1 MWRVLERMAKGQA
14 EKGEIDMLLN
24 VSYQVEGHTICALG
38 DAAAWPVQGLI
49 RHFRHVIEAA
59 HRRAGLEADR
69 AVGSGG
75 GGVGTRMAWL
85 WDNAVTLANVVMAV
99 AAIAA
104 LIYAHLQIAENK
116 RAERRANANELWR
129 ETLRL
134 AFDNPKLSDPTLKLA
149 QFDYEERTIDGSI
162 ELFQK
167 YELYVDTILNASEEI
182 LEVSP
187 TKEWDAAV
195 RIQLK
200 PHRDY
205 LLSSYFQNSG
215 YLEQYGPRFRA
226 FLHEALNDPRH
237 TPRRRRQVSPRS
249 TRRKGR

>member
-1 MWRVLERMAKGQA
+1 MIW
-14 EKGEIDMLLN
+14 
-24 VSYQVEGHTICALG
+24 
-38 DAAAWPVQGLI
+38 
-49 RHFRHVIEAA
+49 F
-59 HRRAGLEADR
+59 
-69 AVGSGG
+69 
-75 GGVGTRMAWL
+75 
-85 WDNAVTLANVVMAV
+85 WDNAVTLANLVMAA

-182 LEVSP
+182 LLVSP
-187 TKEWDAAV
+187 SA
-195 RIQLK
+195 
-200 PHRDY
+200 Y
-205 LLSSYFQNSG
+205 
-215 YLEQYGPRFRA
+215 
-226 FLHEALNDPRH
+226 
-237 TPRRRRQVSPRS
+237 PRRTRASVVTTAIRTVSAGLERL
-249 TRRKGR
+249 RKPG

>member
-1 MWRVLERMAKGQA
+1 MIW
-14 EKGEIDMLLN
+14 
-24 VSYQVEGHTICALG
+24 
-38 DAAAWPVQGLI
+38 
-49 RHFRHVIEAA
+49 F
-59 HRRAGLEADR
+59 
-69 AVGSGG
+69 
-75 GGVGTRMAWL
+75 
-85 WDNAVTLANVVMAV
+85 WDNAVTLANLVMAA

-116 RAERRANANELWR
+116 KAERRANANELWR

-162 ELFQK
+162 EFFQK

-187 TKEWDAAV
+187 TREWDVAV

-205 LLSSYFQNSG
+205 LLSPYFQKSG
-215 YLEQYGPRFRA
+215 YLEQYGPRFQA
-226 FLHEALNDPRH
+226 FLHEALDDPRY
-237 TPRRRRQVSPRS
+237 TPPGPPNLARIEAPEKKAKKRA
-249 TRRKGR
+249 

>member
-1 MWRVLERMAKGQA
+1 
-14 EKGEIDMLLN
+14 
-24 VSYQVEGHTICALG
+24 
-38 DAAAWPVQGLI
+38 
-49 RHFRHVIEAA
+49 
-59 HRRAGLEADR
+59 
-69 AVGSGG
+69 
-75 GGVGTRMAWL
+75 MAWL
-85 WDNAVTLANVVMAV
+85 WDNAVTLANVVMAI

-104 LIYAHLQIAENK
+104 LIYAHLEIAENK

-149 QFDYEERTIDGSI
+149 DFDYDERTIDGSI

-182 LEVSP
+182 MEVSP
-187 TKEWDAAV
+187 TREWDAAV

-205 LLSSYFQNSG
+205 LLSPYFQSSG
-215 YLEQYGPRFRA
+215 YLKQYGPRFRA
-226 FLHEALNDPRH
+226 FLHGALNDPRH
-237 TPRRRRQVSPRS
+237 TPPPAPPSVAQID
-249 TRRKGR
+249 TGRRKAGKRA

>member
-1 MWRVLERMAKGQA
+1 
-14 EKGEIDMLLN
+14 
-24 VSYQVEGHTICALG
+24 
-38 DAAAWPVQGLI
+38 
-49 RHFRHVIEAA
+49 
-59 HRRAGLEADR
+59 
-69 AVGSGG
+69 
-75 GGVGTRMAWL
+75 MAWL
-85 WDNAVTLANVVMAV
+85 WDNAVTLANVVMAAGAV
-99 AAIAA
+99 VA

-149 QFDYEERTIDGSI
+149 DFDYEERTIDGSI

-187 TKEWDAAV
+187 TKEWDVAV

-205 LLSSYFQNSG
+205 LLSPYFQKSG
-215 YLEQYGPRFRA
+215 YLDQYGPRFRT
-226 FLHEALNDPRH
+226 FLREALSDPRY
-237 TPRRRRQVSPRS
+237 TPPGPPNVARIDAPEKKAKKRA
-249 TRRKGR
+249 

>member
-1 MWRVLERMAKGQA
+1 
-14 EKGEIDMLLN
+14 ML
-24 VSYQVEGHTICALG
+24 
-38 DAAAWPVQGLI
+38 
-49 RHFRHVIEAA
+49 
-59 HRRAGLEADR
+59 
-69 AVGSGG
+69 
-75 GGVGTRMAWL
+75 WL
-85 WDNAVTLANVVMAV
+85 WDNAVTIANVVMAA

-104 LIYAHLQIAENK
+104 LIYAHLQIGENK

-187 TKEWDAAV
+187 TREWDAAV

-200 PHRDY
+200 PHGDY
-205 LLSSYFQNSG
+205 LLSPYFQNSG
-215 YLEQYGPRFRA
+215 YLEQYGPKFRV
-226 FLHEALNDPRH
+226 FMQHALSDPRH
-237 TPRRRRQVSPRS
+237 TPPPPPNLARIDAPKKKVGKRA
-249 TRRKGR
+249 

>member
-1 MWRVLERMAKGQA
+1 MV
-14 EKGEIDMLLN
+14 
-24 VSYQVEGHTICALG
+24 
-38 DAAAWPVQGLI
+38 
-49 RHFRHVIEAA
+49 
-59 HRRAGLEADR
+59 
-69 AVGSGG
+69 
-75 GGVGTRMAWL
+75 WL
-85 WDNAVTLANVVMAV
+85 WDNAVTIGTLVMA
-99 AAIAA
+99 AAAVIA

-116 RAERRANANELWR
+116 RAEHRANANELWR

-149 QFDYEERTIDGSI
+149 QFDYEERTIDGSM

-182 LEVSP
+182 LDVSP

-205 LLSSYFQNSG
+205 LLSPYFQNSG
-215 YLEQYGPRFRA
+215 YLEQHGPKFRA
-226 FLHEALNDPRH
+226 FLRDALSDGAPPPANLAQIDAPKRKVS
-237 TPRRRRQVSPRS
+237 RRA
-249 TRRKGR
+249 

>member
-1 MWRVLERMAKGQA
+1 
-14 EKGEIDMLLN
+14 
-24 VSYQVEGHTICALG
+24 
-38 DAAAWPVQGLI
+38 
-49 RHFRHVIEAA
+49 
-59 HRRAGLEADR
+59 
-69 AVGSGG
+69 
-75 GGVGTRMAWL
+75 MAWL
-85 WDNAVTLANVVMAV
+85 WDNAVTLANVVMAAGAV
-99 AAIAA
+99 VA

-149 QFDYEERTIDGSI
+149 DFDYEERTIDGSI

-205 LLSSYFQNSG
+205 LQTPYYQSSG
-215 YLEQYGPRFRA
+215 YLEQYGKRFRA
-226 FLHEALNDPRH
+226 FLHDALNDPRH
-237 TPRRRRQVSPRS
+237 TPSPLPPS
-249 TRRKGR
+249 LAQIDAPRRKVGKRA

>member
-1 MWRVLERMAKGQA
+1 MQ
-14 EKGEIDMLLN
+14 
-24 VSYQVEGHTICALG
+24 
-38 DAAAWPVQGLI
+38 
-49 RHFRHVIEAA
+49 
-59 HRRAGLEADR
+59 
-69 AVGSGG
+69 
-75 GGVGTRMAWL
+75 WL
-85 WDNAVTLANVVMAV
+85 WDNAVTIANVVMAV

-116 RAERRANANELWR
+116 RAEHRANANELWR

-149 QFDYEERTIDGSI
+149 EFDYEERTIDGSP

-187 TKEWDAAV
+187 TREWDVAV

-205 LLSSYFQNSG
+205 LLSPYYRSSG
-215 YLEQYGPRFRA
+215 YLDQYAPRFRK
-226 FLHEALNDPRH
+226 FLYEALNDPRY
-237 TPRRRRQVSPRS
+237 TPPGPPRVA
-249 TRRKGR
+249 RIDPRNRKAGKRA

>member
-1 MWRVLERMAKGQA
+1 MV
-14 EKGEIDMLLN
+14 
-24 VSYQVEGHTICALG
+24 
-38 DAAAWPVQGLI
+38 
-49 RHFRHVIEAA
+49 
-59 HRRAGLEADR
+59 
-69 AVGSGG
+69 
-75 GGVGTRMAWL
+75 WL
-85 WDNAVTLANVVMAV
+85 WDNAVTIGTLVMA
-99 AAIAA
+99 AAAVVA

-116 RAERRANANELWR
+116 RAEHRANANELWR

-149 QFDYEERTIDGSI
+149 QFDYEERTIDGSM

-182 LEVSP
+182 LDVSP

-205 LLSSYFQNSG
+205 LLSPYFQTSG
-215 YLEQYGPRFRA
+215 YLEQHGPKFRA
-226 FLHEALNDPRH
+226 FLRDALSDR
-237 TPRRRRQVSPRS
+237 TPPPTNLAEIAAPKRKVSKRA
-249 TRRKGR
+249 